1 MAEDSSPPRTGST
14 EQIAPPSTPSGGG
27 NGGGTPP
34 KSSASKSR
42 GPLFMIFGGVVILGG
57 LAWGAY
63 QLLEGGKT
71 VSTDNAYVEASSA
84 TVTPQIAATVKTAD
98 IYDTKPVKAGDVL
111 VTLDDTDARLTLDQ
125 AQAQLDQARRQVR
138 GYYSADVTLAAQ
150 ANAAQADVAAAEA
163 AVTQAQKAYDD
174 RKSLAA
180 IGAVAGEDLTNARAT
195 LDRAQA
201 ALAAARAQAAAAQG
215 QRAQNAVLISDADV
229 EANPAVRAAEVRVQQ
244 AQVDLDR
251 AVLRAPISGVIAK
264 NTVEVGQRVQV
275 GTPIMTIVPIENAY
289 VNANFKEV
297 QLKKV
302 KIGQPVIL
310 TSDLY
315 GNGVKFHGKVVGL
328 SGGTGSAFSVIPA
341 QNATGNWIK
350 VVQRL
355 PVRIAL
361 NPRELKQHP
370 LRVGMSMDA
379 KIDVAD

>member
-1 MAEDSSPPRTGST
+1 MAEDSSPQRTDNA
-14 EQIAPPSTPSGGG
+14 EQYTPPSPPGGG
-27 NGGGTPP
+27 NGGNGGAP
-34 KSSASKSR
+34 KATASKSR
-42 GPLFMIFGGVVILGG
+42 GPLFMIFGGVVVLGG

-63 QLLEGGKT
+63 ELLEGGKT

-98 IYDTKPVKAGDVL
+98 IFDTKPVKAGDVL
-111 VTLDDTDARLTLDQ
+111 VTLDDTDAQLALAQ
-125 AQAQLDQARRQVR
+125 AQAQLDQARRQVK
-138 GYYSADVTLAAQ
+138 GYYTADTTLAAQ
-150 ANAAQADVAAAEA
+150 ASAAQADVGSADAALA
-163 AVTQAQKAYDD
+163 QAQKAYDD
-174 RKSLAA
+174 RKALVA
-180 IGAVAGEDLTNARAT
+180 IGAVAGEDLTNAKAA
-195 LDRAQA
+195 LDKAQA
-201 ALAAARAQAAAAQG
+201 AATAARAQVAAAQG
-215 QRAQNAVLISDADV
+215 QRAQNAVQISDSDV
-229 EANPAVRAAEVRVQQ
+229 EANPAVKAAEVHVQQ
-244 AQVDLDR
+244 AQVDVDR
-251 AVLRAPISGVIAK
+251 TVIRAPINGVIAK

-275 GTPIMTIVPIENAY
+275 GTPIMTVVPIENAY

-302 KIGQPVIL
+302 KVGQPVVL

-315 GNGVKFHGKVVGL
+315 GHSVKFHGKVVGL

-361 NPRELKQHP
+361 DPRELKQHP

>member
-1 MAEDSSPPRTGST
+1 MAEDSSPQRTGST
-14 EQIAPPSTPSGGG
+14 EQITPPSPPPGGGSGGG
-27 NGGGTPP
+27 NGAP
-34 KSSASKSR
+34 KGASKSR
-42 GPLFMIFGGVVILGG
+42 GPLFMIFGGVVVLGG

-63 QLLEGGKT
+63 ELLEGGKT

-84 TVTPQIAATVKTAD
+84 TVTPQIAAQVKSVT
-98 IYDTKPVKAGDVL
+98 IFDTKPVKAGDTL
-111 VTLDDTDARLTLDQ
+111 VTLDDTDAQLALSN
-125 AQAQLDQARRQVR
+125 AQAQLDQARRQVK
-138 GYYSADVTLAAQ
+138 GYYTADTTLAAQ
-150 ANAAQADVAAAEA
+150 ADSAQAQVASADAAL
-163 AVTQAQKAYDD
+163 VQAQKAYDD
-174 RKSLAA
+174 RKALVAV
-180 IGAVAGEDLTNARAT
+180 GAVAGEDLTNAKAT

-201 ALAAARAQAAAAQG
+201 AVASARAQAAAAQG
-215 QRAQNAVLISDADV
+215 QRAQNAVQISDSDV
-229 EANPAVRAAEVRVQQ
+229 ESNPAVKAAEIHVQQ

-251 AVLRAPISGVIAK
+251 TVIRAPIAGVIAK

-275 GTPIMTIVPIENAY
+275 GTPIMTIVPIDNAY

-302 KIGQPVIL
+302 KVGQPVIL

-315 GNGVKFHGKVVGL
+315 GNSIKFHGKVVGL

-361 NPRELKQHP
+361 DPRELKQHP

>member
-1 MAEDSSPPRTGST
+1 MAEDSSPQRTET
-14 EQIAPPSTPSGGG
+14 AEQYTPPSTPPGGG
-27 NGGGTPP
+27 NGGGGRSPQG
-34 KSSASKSR
+34 AAKSR
-42 GPLFMIFGGVVILGG
+42 GPLFMIFGGVVVLGG

-63 QLLEGGKT
+63 ELLEGGKT

-111 VTLDDTDARLTLDQ
+111 VTLDDTDAQLALAQ
-125 AQAQLDQARRQVR
+125 ARAQLDQARRQVK
-138 GYYSADVTLAAQ
+138 GYYTADTTLAAQ
-150 ANAAQADVAAAEA
+150 ATAAQAEVASAEA
-163 AVTQAQKAYDD
+163 ALAQAQKAYDD

-180 IGAVAGEDLTNARAT
+180 IGAVAGEDLTNAKAA
-195 LDRAQA
+195 LDKAQA
-201 ALAAARAQAAAAQG
+201 AAAAARAQAAAAQG
-215 QRAQNAVLISDADV
+215 QRAQNAVLISDNDV
-229 EANPAVRAAEVRVQQ
+229 EANPAVKAAEVRVQQ
-244 AQVDLDR
+244 AQVDVDR
-251 AVLRAPISGVIAK
+251 TVIRAPISGVIAK

-275 GTPIMTIVPIENAY
+275 GTPIMTIVPIDNAY

-302 KIGQPVIL
+302 KVGQPVVL

-315 GNGVKFHGKVVGL
+315 GHSVKFHGKVVGL

-361 NPRELKQHP
+361 DPRELKQHP

-379 KIDVAD
+379 RIDVAD

>member
-1 MAEDSSPPRTGST
+1 MAEDSSPQRPDST
-14 EQIAPPSTPSGGG
+14 EQYTPPATPPGGG
-27 NGGGTPP
+27 NGGGGTP
-34 KSSASKSR
+34 KGASKSR

-63 QLLEGGKT
+63 ELLEGGKT

-84 TVTPQIAATVKTAD
+84 TVTPQIAAQVKSVT
-98 IYDTKPVKAGDVL
+98 IYDTKPVKQGDIL
-111 VTLDDTDARLTLDQ
+111 VTLDDTDAQLNLSQ
-125 AQAQLDQARRQVR
+125 AQAQLDQARRQIR
-138 GYYSADVTLAAQ
+138 GYYTADQTLAAQ
-150 ANAAQADVAAAEA
+150 ANAASADVTSAEA
-163 AVTQAQKAYDD
+163 ALVQAQKAYDD
-174 RKSLAA
+174 RKSLVA
-180 IGAVAGEDLTNARAT
+180 IGAVAGEELTNARAT

-201 ALAAARAQAAAAQG
+201 GVTAARAQVAAAQG
-215 QRAQNAVLISDADV
+215 QRAQNAVQISDSDV
-229 EANPAVRAAEVRVQQ
+229 EANPAVKAAEVRVQQ

-251 AVLRAPISGVIAK
+251 TVIRAPVSGVIAK

-275 GTPIMTIVPIENAY
+275 GTPIMTVVPIENAY

-302 KIGQPVIL
+302 KVGQPVIL

-315 GNGVKFHGKVVGL
+315 GNAVKFHGKVVGL
-328 SGGTGSAFSVIPA
+328 SGGTGSAFSIIPA

-355 PVRIAL
+355 PVRVAL
-361 NPRELKQHP
+361 DPRELKQHP

>member
-1 MAEDSSPPRTGST
+1 MAEDSSPQRTDT
-14 EQIAPPSTPSGGG
+14 AEQISSPPPGGG
-27 NGGGTPP
+27 GAPKGT
-34 KSSASKSR
+34 ASKSR
-42 GPLFMIFGGVVILGG
+42 GPLFMIFGGVVVLGG

-63 QLLEGGKT
+63 ELLEGGKT

-84 TVTPQIAATVKTAD
+84 TVTPQIAAQVKSVT
-98 IYDTKPVKAGDVL
+98 IYDTKPVKQGDVL
-111 VTLDDTDARLTLDQ
+111 VTLDDTDAQLALSQ

-138 GYYSADVTLAAQ
+138 GYYTADQTLAAQ
-150 ANAAQADVAAAEA
+150 ANAAQADVASAEA
-163 AVTQAQKAYDD
+163 ALAQAQKAYDD
-174 RKSLAA
+174 RKSLVA

-201 ALAAARAQAAAAQG
+201 AVTAARAQAAAAQG
-215 QRAQNAVLISDADV
+215 QRAQNAVLISDSDV
-229 EANPAVRAAEVRVQQ
+229 EANPAVKAAEVRVQQ

-251 AVLRAPISGVIAK
+251 TVIRAPITGVVAK

-275 GTPIMTIVPIENAY
+275 GTPIMTVVPIENAY

-302 KIGQPVIL
+302 KVGQPVVL

-315 GNGVKFHGKVVGL
+315 GNSVKFHGKVVGL

-361 NPRELKQHP
+361 DPRELKQHP